1 MTLKL
6 RVMSD
11 IHEEHSNGKYKFP
24 HTNELQGKGEI
35 LILAGDS
42 SHSRGIIKF
51 IKQFETSRFKKVL
64 FVAGNHEFYG
74 GYFHDTLKK
83 LKKNFPVQNNRHEN
97 KINFLDN
104 NEVIINDVSFLGC
117 TLWSDFNK
125 GDPNYIE
132 SARRFMNDYHVI
144 KFDDSI
150 NRDDPLYSYGF
161 DNFQPE
167 NAYNEFKRSIKFLEE
182 KLKANYKAKKKKT
195 VVITHMAPS
204 SLSVAEMYKVAPYN
218 DLNGAYYSDL
228 SEMILDYEPSLWFHG
243 HTHTSFDYVIGKT
256 RVICNPQGYFSYP
269 NPEFKKDLIIEI

>member
-1 MTLKL
+1 
-6 RVMSD
+6 MSD
-11 IHEEHSNGKYKFP
+11 IHEEHSQGKYKFP

-51 IKQFETSRFKKVL
+51 IKQFETTRFKKVL

-83 LKKNFPVQNNRHEN
+83 LKKNFPVHNNGHDT
-97 KINFLDN
+97 KIKFLDN
-104 NEVIINDVSFLGC
+104 NEVIIDDISFLGC

-125 GDPNYIE
+125 GDPVCIE

-150 NRDDPLYSYGF
+150 TRNDPLYSYGF

-167 NAYNEFKRSIKFLEE
+167 NAYNEFLRSKNFLEE
-182 KLKANYKAKKKKT
+182 KLKETQEQKRSA

-204 SLSVAEMYKVAPYN
+204 SLSVANMYKVAPYN

-228 SEMILDYEPSLWFHG
+228 SEMILDYEPELWIHG
-243 HTHTSFDYVIGKT
+243 HTHTSFDYTIGKT
-256 RVICNPQGYFSYP
+256 RVICNPQGYMSDP